1 MSARR
6 DDTAAT
12 IEVRDQGGGI
22 PPEIRDKIFNLYF
35 TTKKAGSGI
44 GLAMSYRVLQ
54 LHNGALDFV
63 TEMGRG
69 TTFRLALPLTAV
81 NPLAQKEVVTRT

>member
-1 MSARR
+1 M
-6 DDTAAT
+6 
-12 IEVRDQGGGI
+12 RDQGGGI
-22 PPEIRDKIFNLYF
+22 APEIRDKIFNLYF
-35 TTKKAGSGI
+35 TTKQAGSGI

-69 TTFRLALPLTAV
+69 TTFRLVLPLAA
-81 NPLAQKEVVTRT
+81 AQERENVEVVTRT